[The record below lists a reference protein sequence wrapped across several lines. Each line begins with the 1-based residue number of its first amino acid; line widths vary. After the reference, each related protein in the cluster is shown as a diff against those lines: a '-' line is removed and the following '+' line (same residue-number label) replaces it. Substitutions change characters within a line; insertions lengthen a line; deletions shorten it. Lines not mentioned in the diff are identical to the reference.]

1 MRVSRFAARN
11 EPRNRLTHYAED
23 FQFEEETGGLTVLG
37 GKCYNARRS
46 AGLAE
51 GGAARAAPTGPEA

>member
-1 MRVSRFAARN
+1 MTLLYPSADYLSARN
-11 EPRNRLTHYAED
+11 NTK
-23 FQFEEETGGLTVLG
+23 EEETGGLTVLG

-51 GGAARAAPTGPEA
+51 GGAARAAPAGPEA